1 MLHSLV
7 RVSRRVGW
15 DRPGASDLSAL
26 CDCTATPPS
35 RSAGTARSPH
45 RSDAVAA
52 AVRLALLGR
61 GPPLSSVSAASRPGG
76 QHRDPKDSANCPAGR
91 TARRKLSLTGPRGSA
106 VKSDERSHRRRV
118 PGGSLRQRALID
130 PPVPTEDRAGLI
142 RFPPNGFTHYLTLF
156 PKCFSSFP
164 HGTCSLS
171 VLCQYLALDGVYHP
185 LWAAIPNNPTLRR
198 GLASRSRSLPRT
210 GLSPSLARLSSATSG
225 GPPRGWPFSRLQFA
239 DASIGDYRLG
249 LFPLHSPLLGESWL
263 VSFPP
268 LINMLKFSGSS
279 RLT

>member
-1 MLHSLV
+1 M
-7 RVSRRVGW
+7 RSR
-15 DRPGASDLSAL
+15 
-26 CDCTATPPS
+26 ATS
-35 RSAGTARSPH
+35 
-45 RSDAVAA
+45 
-52 AVRLALLGR
+52 
-61 GPPLSSVSAASRPGG
+61 GP
-76 QHRDPKDSANCPAGR
+76 
-91 TARRKLSLTGPRGSA
+91 TGDGS
-106 VKSDERSHRRRV
+106 

-198 GLASRSRSLPRT
+198 GLASHGRSLPRT

-239 DASIGDYRLG
+239 DARIGDYRLG
-249 LFPLHSPLLGESWL
+249 PFPLHSPLLGESWL

-268 LINMLKFSGSS
+268 LINMLKFSG
-279 RLT
+279 